1 MINATTNIIL
11 IKATNSYDIGELK
24 ICICLL
30 GGEDI

>member
-1 MINATTNIIL
+1 MNQPVL
-11 IKATNSYDIGELK
+11 IKGTNSYDIGEIR